1 MNGRKA
7 QIGFSQRIRLE
18 WFEKTANLVMAGN
31 TKTSINE
38 ILQDLLKDNLS
49 GGKPGV
55 RGSREKTITILMKIW
70 LTVPS
75 ELEALRNEGLR
86 ILQGLPRK
94 DRIVV
99 HWGMAL
105 AAYPFWGAVA
115 AHTGRL
121 LRLQGTTAAAHVQ
134 RRIKEQ
140 YGERETAS
148 RAARRVLRSFID
160 WGVLNET
167 QDKGVYAQG
176 NQYSIQDPKLI
187 AWLVEASL
195 HARMNGSA
203 AIKEL
208 LDNTSLFPFHLAHI
222 SAEYLVSS
230 SPRLDL
236 LRHGL
241 DEDLVMLRQGRS
253 VDSPKKS
260 DRAKIIGTL

>member
-1 MNGRKA
+1 MNGRA
-7 QIGFSQRIRLE
+7 SQIGIDRIIRLD
-18 WFEKTANLVMAGN
+18 WLEKTANLVIAGN

-38 ILQDLLKDNLS
+38 ILQDLLKNNLS

-70 LTVPS
+70 LTVPRD
-75 ELEALRNEGLR
+75 LEALRDEGLQ

-94 DRIVV
+94 DRIAV

-121 LRLQGTTAAAHVQ
+121 LRLQGTAAAAHVQ

-140 YGERETAS
+140 YGERETVS
-148 RAARRVLRSFID
+148 RSAQRVLRSFID
-160 WGVLNET
+160 WNVLNET
-167 QDKGVYAQG
+167 DDKGIYVRG
-176 NQYSIQDPKLI
+176 NRYSIQDSRLI

-195 HARMNGSA
+195 HARANGSA
-203 AIKEL
+203 AIKDL
-208 LDNTSLFPFHLAHI
+208 LDGPSIFPFRLAHVSAEHLA
-222 SAEYLVSS
+222 SL

-241 DEDLVMLRQGRS
+241 DDNLVMLREE
-253 VDSPKKS
+253 
-260 DRAKIIGTL
+260 IGLASRKGGHK

>member
-18 WFEKTANLVMAGN
+18 WFEQTANLILAGN
-31 TKTSINE
+31 DKTAINDS
-38 ILQDLLKDNLS
+38 LQDLLQDKLS
-49 GGKPGV
+49 VGGQAV
-55 RGSREKTITILMKIW
+55 RGNREKVITILLKTW

-75 ELEALRNEGLR
+75 GLEALRDEGLG
-86 ILQGLPRK
+86 ILQGLSRK
-94 DRIVV
+94 DRIAV

-105 AAYPFWGAVA
+105 AAYPFWGSVA

-121 LRLQGTTAAAHVQ
+121 LRLQGTAAAAHVQ
-134 RRIKEQ
+134 RRVREQ

-167 QDKGVYAQG
+167 QDKGVYAPG
-176 NQYSIQDPKLI
+176 NQTLLQEPRTI

-195 HARMNGSA
+195 HGRLNGSA
-203 AIKEL
+203 AIKDL
-208 LDNTSLFPFHLAHI
+208 LEGPSIFPFRLAHI
-222 SAEYLVSS
+222 SAEQVVSL
-230 SPRLDL
+230 SPRLDI

-241 DEDLVMLRQGRS
+241 DDNLVMLRKLMMKGKEER
-253 VDSPKKS
+253 
-260 DRAKIIGTL
+260 R

>member
-1 MNGRKA
+1 MNGRA
-7 QIGFSQRIRLE
+7 SQIGVDRIIRLD
-18 WFEKTANLVMAGN
+18 WLEKTANLVMAGN

-38 ILQDLLKDNLS
+38 ILQNLLKDNLS

-70 LTVPS
+70 LTVPRG
-75 ELEALRNEGLR
+75 LEALRDEGLQ
-86 ILQGLPRK
+86 IHQGLPRK

-121 LRLQGTTAAAHVQ
+121 LRLQGTAAAAHVQ

-140 YGERETAS
+140 YGERETVS
-148 RAARRVLRSFID
+148 RSAQRVLRSFID
-160 WGVLNET
+160 WNVLNET
-167 QDKGVYAQG
+167 DDKGIYAQG
-176 NQYSIQDPKLI
+176 NRYSIQDSRLI

-195 HARMNGSA
+195 HARANGSA
-203 AIKEL
+203 AIKDL
-208 LDNTSLFPFHLAHI
+208 LDGPSIFPFHLAHV
-222 SAEYLVSS
+222 SAEYLVSL
-230 SPRLDL
+230 SPRLEL

-241 DEDLVMLRQGRS
+241 DDNLVMLREIKES
-253 VDSPKKS
+253 HK
-260 DRAKIIGTL
+260 

>member
-18 WFEKTANLVMAGN
+18 WFEKTANLILAGN
-31 TKTSINE
+31 DKTAVKDS
-38 ILQDLLKDNLS
+38 LQEMLKDKVS
-49 GGKPGV
+49 VGGQAV
-55 RGSREKTITILMKIW
+55 RGNREKAITILMKTW

-75 ELEALRNEGLR
+75 GLEALRDEGLK

-94 DRIVV
+94 DRIAV

-105 AAYPFWGAVA
+105 ATYPFWGAVA

-121 LRLQGTTAAAHVQ
+121 LRLQGTAAAAHVQ

-203 AIKEL
+203 AIKDL
-208 LDNTSLFPFHLAHI
+208 LDSPSIFPFRLAHV
-222 SAEYLVSS
+222 SAEHVASL
-230 SPRLDL
+230 SPRLNI

-241 DEDLVMLRQGRS
+241 DDDLVMLWEDGQAARKEG
-253 VDSPKKS
+253 
-260 DRAKIIGTL
+260 AK